1 MRVRVKLH
9 AALRKHL
16 KADQWDGFD
25 VELREGATV
34 GDVIAQ
40 LGIPPKHAGMLVSG
54 DEYLEVTS
62 VLQDGQELNV
72 FPPMAG
78 GTSDGIR
85 ARGALTQ
92 RLGGGGVDHGSTD
105 ERIARCRRERWRT
118 NR

>member
-25 VELREGATV
+25 LELHEGATV

-40 LGIPPKHAGMLVSG
+40 IGIPPKHAGMLVSG
-54 DEYLEVTS
+54 DEYLEATS

-78 GTSDGIR
+78 GTSSGTCR
-85 ARGALTQ
+85 RGALAQ
-92 RLGGGGVDHGSTD
+92 CRGGGGVDHGGTD
-105 ERIARCRRERWRT
+105 ERIAGSRSEGWRT
-118 NR
+118 NG